1 MFKSLLGR
9 LGADIGVDL
18 GTANTLVHVQGR
30 GIVVREPSVIA
41 TSADGQV
48 LAVGESAKRM
58 IGRTPAD
65 ITATRPLRGG
75 VIADFEITTSM
86 LSYFLKKAVP
96 GRSTLRPRVVV
107 GIPSGATL
115 VEKRALIEAT
125 LRAGARDAYLIEE
138 PLAAALGV
146 GLPVAE
152 PIASMVVD
160 IGGGRTQVAVITL
173 GGIVTCRSIRTA
185 GDDIDEA
192 IMAYA
197 RRAYNLMIGERT
209 AEEAKIALG
218 SAYPSEGE
226 DPSLPVRGRDLVS
239 GLPRTLRLTAGE
251 IREALTEPL
260 QAIVGAVRQTLEETP
275 PELAADLVG
284 RGLILVGGG
293 ALLRGIDRLL
303 VEVTGMQ
310 VRLSD
315 DPLTAVALGTG
326 MAFEGIDAKKAVI
339 TSKNL

>member
-1 MFKSLLGR
+1 VFKALLGR
-9 LGADIGVDL
+9 LAADIGVDL
-18 GTANTLVHVQGR
+18 GTANTLVYVQGR

-96 GRSTLRPRVVV
+96 GHSMLRPRVVV
-107 GIPSGATL
+107 GIPTGATV
-115 VEKRALIEAT
+115 VENRALIDAT

-173 GGIVTCRSIRTA
+173 GGIVTYRSIRMA

-197 RRAYNLMIGERT
+197 RRAYNLLIGERT
-209 AEEAKIALG
+209 AEEVKIALG

-226 DPSLPVRGRDLVS
+226 DPGLPVRGRDLVS
-239 GLPRTLRLTAGE
+239 GLPRTLRVTAGE

-260 QAIVGAVRQTLEETP
+260 QAIVAAVRQTLEETP

-284 RGLILVGGG
+284 RGLTLVGGG

-303 VEVTGMQ
+303 MEVTGMQ

-326 MAFEGIDAKKAVI
+326 MAFEGIDARKAVP
-339 TSKNL
+339 

>member
-1 MFKSLLGR
+1 MFRSLLGR
-9 LGADIGVDL
+9 LAADIGVDL
-18 GTANTLVHVQGR
+18 GTANTLVYVQGR

-96 GRSTLRPRVVV
+96 GRSMLRPRVVV
-107 GIPSGATL
+107 GIPSGATV
-115 VEKRALIEAT
+115 VEKRALIDAT
-125 LRAGARDAYLIEE
+125 LQAGARDAYLIEE

-173 GGIVTCRSIRTA
+173 GGIVTYRSIRMA

-226 DPSLPVRGRDLVS
+226 DPGLPVRGRDLVS
-239 GLPRTLRLTAGE
+239 GLPRTLRVTAGE

-260 QAIVGAVRQTLEETP
+260 QAIIAAVKQTLEETP

-284 RGLILVGGG
+284 RGLTLVGGG

-303 VEVTGMQ
+303 MEVTGMQ

-326 MAFEGIDAKKAVI
+326 MAF